1 MNIAPFSRSFRAT
14 YYCATFPEPL
24 MAQKYSLRLASSL
37 SLMASFAM
45 QISPYLVATGVMK
58 EPKKLTGVPVRIPS
72 PL

>member
-1 MNIAPFSRSFRAT
+1 
-14 YYCATFPEPL
+14 